1 MRPTRPFLSLVFAVL
16 GFATPA
22 LAQQPGK
29 PTMMPM
35 GIGGGESRE
44 SSGPYRAF
52 TMAMPLT
59 INSERVGRLEFNL
72 AAKASLAVEAN
83 FKKEREEASDEAQ
96 EERNESM
103 RAEGKGAAIFVHRYM
118 DGAAMAGMYWGLG
131 VGYRQETVR
140 WRVQPDEADKQVNLA
155 LTDKDRM
162 LNHDAELKGT
172 TGHLRVGY
180 RYVATELPFVIG
192 GYIGGRHFQ
201 AGVQDGKQTDEEEEE
216 NVKQAPLTDSEKERL
231 RRKYTTKPEA
241 GIEFGVTF

>member
-1 MRPTRPFLSLVFAVL
+1 MHPTRPFLSLVVAVF
-16 GFATPA
+16 GFAAPA

-29 PTMMPM
+29 PTMM
-35 GIGGGESRE
+35 GVGSGEERGST
-44 SSGPYRAF
+44 GQYRAF
-52 TMAMPLT
+52 TMALPLT
-59 INSERVGRLEFNL
+59 INRESVGRLEFNL
-72 AAKASLAVEAN
+72 ASKASLAVEAN

-103 RAEGKGAAIFVHRYM
+103 LAEGKGAALFVHRYM

-140 WRVQPDEADKQVNLA
+140 WRVQPDAADKQVNLS

-172 TGHLRVGY
+172 TGHMRVGY
-180 RYVATELPFVIG
+180 RYVAAELPFVIG
-192 GYIGGRHFQ
+192 GYVGGRHFQ
-201 AGVQDGKQTDEEEEE
+201 AGVQDGKQTAEAEEA

-241 GIEFGVTF
+241 GIELGITF